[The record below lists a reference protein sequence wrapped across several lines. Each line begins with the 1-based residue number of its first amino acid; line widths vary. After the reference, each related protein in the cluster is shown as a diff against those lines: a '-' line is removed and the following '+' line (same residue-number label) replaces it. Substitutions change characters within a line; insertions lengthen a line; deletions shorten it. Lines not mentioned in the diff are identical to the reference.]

1 MSAELSTVATVLA
14 LAASV
19 DTAHRHAALR
29 AASLLYSIDRDLRH
43 WDDLDPA
50 TLDDVIRRIRSEAE
64 AVAADIYRLTEGA
77 DR

>member
-1 MSAELSTVATVLA
+1 MSAELADVATILA

-43 WDDLDPA
+43 WDDLDPDA
-50 TLDDVIRRIRSEAE
+50 LDDVIRRIRAE
-64 AVAADIYRLTEGA
+64 AAAVADDIYRLTEGA
-77 DR
+77 E